1 MKTHI
6 GRFEL
11 KRLLGQGAQA
21 QAQVWLAFDPRLE
34 REVAIKQMK
43 PVPQQEASAVQ
54 QWLQEARSVSRLT
67 HANIVPVFEADVHEQ
82 QPYLVFE
89 YVAGQTL
96 TQRLAAKGAMP
107 ATQAVPILQDVLS
120 ALAAAH
126 ADGVVHRDLKPSNV
140 LLDAHGRA
148 RVMDFGIAARVAR
161 SPSNANQPDA
171 AGSPG
176 YMAPEAVRGEA
187 ISPLMDVYGAGLLLA
202 ELLWGRPIRTGSDV
216 SQVLRLTA
224 AEPLQ
229 LPAQL
234 LDGLDDALRA
244 IVLRAT
250 PGTPVYVGGDRAVP
264 YGDVVKLMGLL
275 QAAGAESVGL
285 MTEDPPAG
293 PSAGR

>member
-11 KRLLGQGAQA
+11 KRLLGQGA

-202 ELLWGRPIRTGSDV
+202 ELLWGRPIRTGSDC
-216 SQVLRLTA
+216 
-224 AEPLQ
+224 
-229 LPAQL
+229 L
-234 LDGLDDALRA
+234 LY
-244 IVLRAT
+244 T
-250 PGTPVYVGGDRAVP
+250 
-264 YGDVVKLMGLL
+264 
-275 QAAGAESVGL
+275 S
-285 MTEDPPAG
+285 
-293 PSAGR
+293 PSPRD